1 MYLCAKTI
9 KVILALIE
17 KGEKETCRICICE
30 SEAKFWSN
38 LLDTFRI
45 KFCFKSILAIDTKQL
60 VL

>member
-30 SEAKFWSN
+30 SEAKF
-38 LLDTFRI
+38 
-45 KFCFKSILAIDTKQL
+45 
-60 VL
+60 